1 MGRPEEAETSP
12 PKDLSDPSLQ
22 LCIFPKC
29 SSLVPLGLLYV
40 AIKCNVS
47 IGGAME
53 TDRAK
58 PLKKKDVLA
67 SEREAAADTHLNGI
81 ENGWVNGLCSH

>member
-1 MGRPEEAETSP
+1 MGGPEEAETSP

-22 LCIFPKC
+22 PCIFPKC
-29 SSLVPLGLLYV
+29 SSLVLLGLLYV

-58 PLKKKDVLA
+58 PLKKDVLA

-81 ENGWVNGLCSH
+81 ENGWVSGVCSR